1 MSNIL
6 FRSQV
11 PTPLTFA
18 QMDDNLRFL
27 YNRVR
32 TPFYLNI
39 PGSASDPLLSKSSY
53 SNVWGNPSALGT
65 YSISSA
71 NNSTLRMWPFIVQT
85 TVVVSTWM
93 SWVVSLN
100 TTSVIEFGLYD
111 SDDYGFPTNRIT
123 GGMGASLYYVGQ
135 TFAGMPA
142 TLLAGKVYWLAVNQA
157 GSSGSLRGVAPP
169 LGMIHWKMNNSGESQ
184 AMGLKFP
191 STPYGAMPASVVFV
205 DWDTNADSAAI
216 MPAFILE

>member
-1 MSNIL
+1 MSDIL
-6 FRSQV
+6 FRNQV

-39 PGSASDPLLSKSSY
+39 PGSASDPLLLKSSY
-53 SNVWGNPSALGT
+53 SNVWGNPSTLGT
-65 YSISSA
+65 YSISST
-71 NNSTLRMWPFIVQT
+71 NNSTLRMWPFIVHT
-85 TVVVSTWM
+85 TVTVS
-93 SWVVSLN
+93 SCLLWVASSN
-100 TTSVIEFGLYD
+100 TTAAIEFGLYD
-111 SDDYGFPTNRIT
+111 SDDYGFPTNKIT
-123 GGMGASLYYVGQ
+123 GGREVSLYYSGQ

-157 GSSGSLRGVAPP
+157 GSGGSLRGVAPP
-169 LGMIHWKMNNSGESQ
+169 LGMIHWRIDNSGESQ

-191 STPYGAMPASVVFV
+191 SISYEAMPASVSFV
-205 DWDTNADSAAI
+205 DWATNADSAAI